1 MASLLNGDG
10 EKPKKLSQ
18 RLSDSFFSSGQPKS
32 QAAAEAAQAMTAAER
47 RAAMSGL
54 DANEVKWSKAGLVL
68 ATLIGGFLTYYLAVK
83 HPTHIVK
90 VHGHNR
96 AVPLSASYELVYGAV
111 LLFCIVGFIGL
122 WKRKRTLVVF
132 SIMISGFAITIFS
145 APIGFAFIVLGG
157 WLLLRAYRLQRYGTS
172 NARGVARVAATR
184 PPRERRTRGAAANA
198 KPGTPKPPSASKR
211 YTPKAAP
218 RRKVTKPT
226 E

>member
-1 MASLLNGDG
+1 MEPLLNGDG
-10 EKPKKLSQ
+10 ERPKSLSQ
-18 RLSDSFFSSGQPKS
+18 RLSGYLSQSAQPKAK
-32 QAAAEAAQAMTAAER
+32 AAAEAAQAMTPAER

-68 ATLIGGFLTYYLAVK
+68 ATVIGGFLTYYLAVK
-83 HPTHIVK
+83 HPTHVVK
-90 VHGHNR
+90 VHGHNKS
-96 AVPLSASYELVYGAV
+96 VPLSDSWLLVYGAV
-111 LLFCIVGFIGL
+111 LFFCAVGFIGL

-184 PPRERRTRGAAANA
+184 PPRQKRKAAAA
-198 KPGTPKPPSASKR
+198 SKPGTPKPPTASKR

-218 RRKVTKPT
+218 RRKVSKPT

>member
-18 RLSDSFFSSGQPKS
+18 RLSDSFFQSGQPKAK
-32 QAAAEAAQAMTAAER
+32 AAAEAAEAMTPAER

-54 DANEVKWSKAGLVL
+54 DANEVKWAKAGLLL
-68 ATLIGGFLTYYLAVK
+68 ATLIGGYLTYYLAAK
-83 HPTHIVK
+83 HPTHSVK
-90 VHGHNR
+90 VNGHTKI
-96 AVPLSASYELVYGAV
+96 VPLSASYEFVYGAV
-111 LLFCIVGFIGL
+111 LLFCLIGFIGL

-132 SIMISGFAITIFS
+132 SIMISGFAITEFS
-145 APIGFAFIVLGG
+145 PPIGFAFIVLGG
-157 WLLLRAYRLQRYGTS
+157 WLLLRAYRLQRYGTA

-184 PPRERRTRGAAANA
+184 PPKQKRKAAGAA

-218 RRKVTKPT
+218 RRKVSKPT